1 MSVICCHV
9 SNASGPW
16 SLALP
21 CPCRIPH
28 SSDSQDVACLWLDWS
43 LPSLWKWKPFFHPSP
58 AFPLELCFVSG
69 SRLFQ
74 VLLSTVG
81 SELLRVILA
90 MQGSTKPP
98 KTLAGADIHLV
109 NVKLLQTP
117 ASQGCFYSNTSLAVQ
132 RSQWAVPLLRK
143 VLLCW
148 VHNIT
153 QGFIQEVL
161 ITDLICQFAGCWI
174 MFPALQALQSR
185 NWSHLLQ
192 FKC

>member
-1 MSVICCHV
+1 MHQGPGALLCHV
-9 SNASGPW
+9 PAGSHTPLTPRMLHVCGWIEA
-16 SLALP
+16 
-21 CPCRIPH
+21 CR
-28 SSDSQDVACLWLDWS
+28 VCENEN
-43 LPSLWKWKPFFHPSP
+43 PFFTLLQL
-58 AFPLELCFVSG
+58 FPLSVLCVRLKIISG
-69 SRLFQ
+69 S
-74 VLLSTVG
+74 VSTVG

-98 KTLAGADIHLV
+98 KTVASADIHLV

-153 QGFIQEVL
+153 QSFIQEVL
-161 ITDLICQFAGCWI
+161 ITDLICRFAGCWI